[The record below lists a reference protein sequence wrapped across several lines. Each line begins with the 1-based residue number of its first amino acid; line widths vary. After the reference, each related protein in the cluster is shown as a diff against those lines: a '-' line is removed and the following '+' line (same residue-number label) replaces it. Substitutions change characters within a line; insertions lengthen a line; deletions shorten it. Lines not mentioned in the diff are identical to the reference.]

1 APAAGPASPRR
12 WAGSRAGDRIG
23 VRGPPGQRV
32 FLPLRSAVLGAED
45 LPAARHAV
53 DLLGVLGVQRHAHH
67 GGPRLHPAVH
77 ALPRAAEIVAPVE
90 RAVLAARGGAEAS
103 EEGVGIVRRYADVAG
118 VGERREASDL
128 HVFPG
133 GAAVGAPEDA
143 HAHGEEH
150 RARRRAGHAE
160 SMAVHH
166 ALDLRVAHDAALEVG
181 PVGELDQGL
190 AHVLPGL
197 AAIAR
202 AHDTVHLE
210 PGIELARVARVG
222 GHAGH
227 GAVEAHLHVAG
238 RLEPE
243 LPPGV
248 AAVLALVDGR
258 GRGPGVHDP

>member
-1 APAAGPASPRR
+1 
-12 WAGSRAGDRIG
+12 
-23 VRGPPGQRV
+23 
-32 FLPLRSAVLGAED
+32 
-45 LPAARHAV
+45 
-53 DLLGVLGVQRHAHH
+53 
-67 GGPRLHPAVH
+67 
-77 ALPRAAEIVAPVE
+77 
-90 RAVLAARGGAEAS
+90 
-103 EEGVGIVRRYADVAG
+103 EG
-118 VGERREASDL
+118 REAPDL
-128 HVFPG
+128 HVLPG
-133 GAAVGAPEDA
+133 GAVVRAPEDA

-150 RARRRAGHAE
+150 RARCRAGHAE
-160 SMAVHH
+160 GMAVHH

-227 GAVEAHLHVAG
+227 AAVEAHLHVAG

-258 GRGPGVHDP
+258 GRGPGVHDPRVAGIEEEGPDLLGAVGERDGGPRVPTVRAAIRPLVGARVYDLRVARVHRDGMDLGVG